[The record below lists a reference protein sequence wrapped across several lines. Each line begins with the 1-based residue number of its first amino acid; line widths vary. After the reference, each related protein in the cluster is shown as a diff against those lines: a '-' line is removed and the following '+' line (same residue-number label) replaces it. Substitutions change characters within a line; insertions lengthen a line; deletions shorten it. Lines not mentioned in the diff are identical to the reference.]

1 VKQAFGYPKKD
12 KQCPN
17 GTRNAATL
25 RALPLQ
31 QKSTVAS
38 SARIGN
44 SRRRATDPHL
54 MGLVMTKIKLTNSF
68 DFINASDGRID
79 PATVRCVEIDALADT
94 GAIELCIPEEI
105 AEKLGAR
112 IVRKRSVVVADGRR
126 LEVTEVG
133 PLEIEI
139 LGRSTTGNAM
149 VLPRGTRPL
158 LGALQLEQLD
168 LVVVPRTGEVIGNPE
183 HPDGPLI
190 PILLAS

>member
-1 VKQAFGYPKKD
+1 MSACGAQRRDLASASLHPKIE
-12 KQCPN
+12 
-17 GTRNAATL
+17 RIA
-25 RALPLQ
+25 
-31 QKSTVAS
+31 

-44 SRRRATDPHL
+44 SRRARTDPSD

-68 DFINASDGRID
+68 DFVNARDGRLD
-79 PATVRCVEIDALADT
+79 PKAVRSVEIEALADT

-105 AEKLGAR
+105 AELLGAP
-112 IVRKRSVVVADGRR
+112 ITRKRSVVVADGRR

-133 PLEIEI
+133 PLEIEV
-139 LGRSTTGNAM
+139 LDRSTTGNVM

-158 LGALQLEQLD
+158 LGALQMEQLD
-168 LVVVPRTGEVIGNPE
+168 LVVVPRTGEVIGNPA